1 MKLQSLIGRTATVLL
16 MLTIAACGS
25 GSANSQSAAVP
36 TNGPTAATNAPTTQ
50 PATEAA
56 VAATSA
62 STNNPDTTQVAPV
75 VAKFNLNT
83 ASAEDFLTIP
93 GVGDRMVREFQEYRP
108 YVSIQQFRREI
119 GKYVDAQQVAE
130 YEEYV
135 YVPISINESDAATL
149 EQIPGLDETEAA
161 ALLAGRPYGSSDA
174 FFVAVAE
181 YVSEAELAVAKTYL
195 GD

>member
-75 VAKFNLNT
+75 VAKL
-83 ASAEDFLTIP
+83 D
-93 GVGDRMVREFQEYRP
+93 GK
-108 YVSIQQFRREI
+108 IQ
-119 GKYVDAQQVAE
+119 
-130 YEEYV
+130 
-135 YVPISINESDAATL
+135 
-149 EQIPGLDETEAA
+149 
-161 ALLAGRPYGSSDA
+161 
-174 FFVAVAE
+174 
-181 YVSEAELAVAKTYL
+181 
-195 GD
+195 